1 MMHGVAPSGGHYFYF
16 TLCMKEAN
24 MNRLLT
30 TALIAPMVMLAPYAA
45 AQAVAEHPAQVQL
58 QQNVDTV
65 LKIARNSSLSNQQ
78 KIQQI
83 ERYADGYLDYQRIS
97 ALAVGRPWQ
106 QFSPAQKNDFIRS
119 FKDMMIRM
127 YAHSA
132 LMGANDAQVKVLP
145 KVVAGKN
152 NRVEAF
158 TEITIPNGQ
167 KYTVSY
173 SLYKV
178 GPVYKTYDFKVGG
191 SSLVTVYRNQ
201 FADLIQK
208 QGIDGTIATLKQK
221 GLKQP

>member
-1 MMHGVAPSGGHYFYF
+1 
-16 TLCMKEAN
+16 
-24 MNRLLT
+24 MNRLLS
-30 TALIAPMVMLAPYAA
+30 TALIAPVVMMAPYAA
-45 AQAVAEHPAQVQL
+45 AQSVAEHPAQIQL
-58 QQNVDTV
+58 QQNVDAV
-65 LKIARNSSLSNQQ
+65 LKIARNSSLSDQQ
-78 KIQQI
+78 KIRQI
-83 ERYADGYLDYQRIS
+83 ERYADGYLDYQRIA

-106 QFSPAQKNDFIRS
+106 QFSPEQKNEFIRS

-127 YAHSA
+127 YARSA

-145 KVVAGKN
+145 KVVAGAN

-158 TEITIPNGQ
+158 TEIVTPGGQ
-167 KYTVSY
+167 KYTVGY

-191 SSLVTVYRNQ
+191 NSLVTVYRNQ
-201 FADLIQK
+201 FAELIQQ

>member
-1 MMHGVAPSGGHYFYF
+1 
-16 TLCMKEAN
+16 
-24 MNRLLT
+24 MNRLLS

-45 AQAVAEHPAQVQL
+45 AQSVAEHPAQIQL
-58 QQNVDTV
+58 QQNVDAV
-65 LKIARNSSLSNQQ
+65 LNIARNRSLSEQQ
-78 KIQQI
+78 KIRQI

-106 QFSPAQKNDFIRS
+106 QFTPAQKNEFVRA

-127 YAHSA
+127 YARSA
-132 LMGANDAQVKVLP
+132 LMGANDAKVKVLP
-145 KVVAGKN
+145 KVVAGQN

-158 TEITIPNGQ
+158 TEITTPGGQ

-178 GPVYKTYDFKVGG
+178 GSVYKAYDFKVSG
-191 SSLVTVYRNQ
+191 SSLVTVYRSQ
-201 FADLIQK
+201 FAELIRQ